1 MHGDGH
7 YSIQATRNS
16 SNFLFFEK
24 HIKYLNVISTKKMLV
39 AFESFME
46 VAQSNMDIA
55 KALLHHGYIDVSG
68 CCIWV

>member
-1 MHGDGH
+1 MVVGTIQFKLLE
-7 YSIQATRNS
+7 IQAIFF
-16 SNFLFFEK
+16 FLQ
-24 HIKYLNVISTKKMLV
+24 KYNYPNVISTKKMLV

-55 KALLHHGYIDVSG
+55 KAFLHHGYIDVCG